1 MTKLKNRGLQS
12 GDVEAIINKLR
23 KTKKDYLKEIKRT
36 MSNHIFGSI
45 KQKTIVRPNRRG
57 IPGLKGNKKYNNEIN
72 VLLDTSDSMGGEFD
86 KVLSYIFQ
94 NDIKINLIQC
104 DAQIQQV
111 LKIKEKKELEK
122 MKIRGLGGTTLQPGI
137 DFIGDKKNKLYM
149 FNTVILT
156 DGYTDSL
163 NFKNIKTKTLIL
175 STAEKCPITYDN
187 GRVKQINQIGKQ
199 D

>member
-1 MTKLKNRGLQS
+1 
-12 GDVEAIINKLR
+12 
-23 KTKKDYLKEIKRT
+23 
-36 MSNHIFGSI
+36 
-45 KQKTIVRPNRRG
+45 
-57 IPGLKGNKKYNNEIN
+57 
-72 VLLDTSDSMGGEFD
+72 MGGEFE

-94 NDIKINLIQC
+94 NDIQINMVQC
-104 DAQIQQV
+104 DAQVQQV

-122 MKIRGLGGTTLQPGI
+122 MKIKGLGGTTLMPGI
-137 DFIGDKKNKLYM
+137 DFIADPKNKIHM

-163 NFKNIKTKTLIL
+163 NFKDIKTKTLIL
-175 STAEKCPITYDN
+175 STAEKCPITFDN